1 MTQAVDSSMNK
12 YSAEVQKSLTIQEKD
27 AISDYQ
33 GNFYK
38 QTNKQLLGQIPPDA
52 HVTKVINTIK
62 GAIAKNFVPAETPA
76 WRGLRCSME
85 ELTGTNNVQEMVGRV
100 FEHKNFCSVS
110 RSLSTAK
117 FFGEKT
123 MLRFTVPA
131 GVNGIVMTGQNGG
144 EREIVLDSRSMFRV
158 DKVEQAVTTYG
169 EAQHIAYVTYLGTRE
184 P

>member
-1 MTQAVDSSMNK
+1 
-12 YSAEVQKSLTIQEKD
+12 
-27 AISDYQ
+27 
-33 GNFYK
+33 
-38 QTNKQLLGQIPPDA
+38 
-52 HVTKVINTIK
+52 
-62 GAIAKNFVPAETPA
+62 
-76 WRGLRCSME
+76 
-85 ELTGTNNVQEMVGRV
+85 MVGRV

-110 RSLSTAK
+110 RSLQTAK